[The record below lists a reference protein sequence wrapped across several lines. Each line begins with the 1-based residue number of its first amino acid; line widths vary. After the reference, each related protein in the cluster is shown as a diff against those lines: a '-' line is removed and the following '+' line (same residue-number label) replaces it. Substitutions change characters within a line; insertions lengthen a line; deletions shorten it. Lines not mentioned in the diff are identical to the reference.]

1 MEFVPGDRVH
11 SPHLGPGTV
20 QPPLWPMPN
29 HHLVQFDSGKQY
41 WVLREI
47 LTPAVSV
54 VAIAEVKPIKQTKR
68 RRAA

>member
-11 SPHLGPGTV
+11 SPHLGPGTI
-20 QPPLWPMPN
+20 QFPRWSMPC
-29 HHLVQFDSGKQY
+29 HCLVRFDSGKQY